1 MDLIFSSIEILARWD
16 VLLALL
22 AGSIGGVLIGAI
34 PGVGPAVAIAILLPA
49 TFSMDP
55 IVGLTVLLGI
65 YGSSMY
71 GGSIPA
77 ILINTPG
84 TAVNALTTY
93 DGYPMTTR
101 GEARRALSLAYS
113 ASFFGGIFSVVCLI
127 LFAPILAKIAP
138 MFGSREI
145 FLAALLGLILVVVA
159 HRGQALIAA
168 ALACFGI
175 FLNTVGLE
183 PVKYTKRFTFDQSWL
198 SGGVNLIVVVLGL
211 FALSQ
216 AFYLLTGEDEKVR
229 MTKLRGGLFQGLR
242 ELARHPRVAGVSG
255 TFGVLM
261 GMIPGVG
268 EFTAQFLSYT
278 YAQKTS
284 KRPQDFGH
292 GSSEGLIAAETAN
305 NAVPAAAMVP
315 LLALGIPGEALT
327 AMMLSVFYVHN
338 VVPGPQLF
346 QNDMDFV
353 VALYL
358 ALLLLNILVLVFL
371 LFATNQLIK
380 VVKIPNRFLGAA
392 ILVLS
397 FVGVYSLR
405 NSFTDCLIAACF
417 GIFGFV
423 LKRLSIP
430 AVPIIL
436 GMVLG
441 GIMEVKLRAGM
452 ARVKSFPDF
461 FIDGRGD
468 TNSIRPIA
476 VILFIMIIGVLLIH
490 FRRVWL
496 DRKEL
501 KEAKWSTKHAS
512 TNFGMHL
519 SRRKDYLLRER
530 GRKVRGKHLTY
541 NPRSTGKR

>member
-1 MDLIFSSIEILARWD
+1 MDLILSAIEILMRWD
-16 VLLALL
+16 VALALL
-22 AGSIGGVLIGAI
+22 AGSVGGVLIGAI

-71 GGSIPA
+71 GGAIPA

-93 DGYPMTTR
+93 DGYPMTAR
-101 GEARRALSLAYS
+101 GEPRRALSLAYS
-113 ASFFGGIFSVVCLI
+113 ASFFGGVFSVICLI
-127 LFAPILAKIAP
+127 LFAPLLAKVAP

-159 HRGQALIAA
+159 HRGQALIAG
-168 ALACFGI
+168 ALVCLGV
-175 FLNTVGLE
+175 FLNTIGME
-183 PVKYTKRFTFDQSWL
+183 PVKYTQRYTFDQDFLGS
-198 SGGVNLIVVVLGL
+198 GVNLIVVVLGL

-216 AFYLLTGEDEKVR
+216 AFVLLMDEDEKVHI
-229 MTKLRGGLFQGLR
+229 TKLRGGMFQGLR
-242 ELARHPRVAGVSG
+242 ELARHPRVTAVSAG
-255 TFGVLM
+255 FGVLM

-268 EFTAQFLSYT
+268 EFTAQFMSYT
-278 YAQKTS
+278 YAQKSS
-284 KRPQDFGH
+284 KRPQDFGK

-338 VVPGPQLF
+338 VVPGPGLF

-358 ALLLLNILVLVFL
+358 ALLILNVLVLGFL
-371 LFATNQLIK
+371 LFATRALVQ
-380 VVKIPNRFLGAA
+380 VVKIPNRFLGVC
-392 ILVLS
+392 ILTLS

-405 NSFTDCLIAACF
+405 NSATDCLIAAGF
-417 GIFGFV
+417 GLFGFI
-423 LKRLSIP
+423 LKRLSLP

-441 GIMEVKLRAGM
+441 GIMEVKLRSGM
-452 ARVKSFPDF
+452 ARVKEPLD
-461 FIDGRGD
+461 FID
-468 TNSIRPIA
+468 RPISF
-476 VILFIMIIGVLLIH
+476 ILFIIIILVLASHIL
-490 FRRVWL
+490 RVWR

-501 KEAKWSTKHAS
+501 KEAEWQNKTAS
-512 TNFGMHL
+512 TSFGKLM
-519 SRRKDYLLRER
+519 SRRKNSFLKDRGKEVRGRHSKLLRR
-530 GRKVRGKHLTY
+530 LKGLF
-541 NPRSTGKR
+541 

>member
-1 MDLIFSSIEILARWD
+1 MDLLFSAAEILARWD
-16 VLLALL
+16 VILALVV
-22 AGSIGGVLIGAI
+22 GSVGGVLIGAI

-71 GGSIPA
+71 GGAIPA

-93 DGYPMTTR
+93 DGYPMTKR
-101 GEARRALSLAYS
+101 GEGHRALSLAYS
-113 ASFFGGIFSVVCLI
+113 ASFFGGVFSVICLI
-127 LFAPILAKIAP
+127 LFAPVLAKVAP

-145 FLAALLGLILVVVA
+145 FLAALLGLILVVIA

-183 PVKYTKRFTFDQSWL
+183 PVKYSKRFTFDQSWL
-198 SGGVNLIVVVLGL
+198 SGGVDLIVVVLGL

-216 AFYLLTGEDEKVR
+216 AFFLLQGADQKV
-229 MTKLRGGLFQGLR
+229 KLSKLEGGLFQGLR
-242 ELARHPRVAGVSG
+242 ELRQHPRVASASG
-255 TFGVLM
+255 SFGVLM

-278 YAQKTS
+278 YAQRSS
-284 KRPQDFGH
+284 KKPEKFGK
-292 GSSEGLIAAETAN
+292 GSPEGLIAAETAN

-346 QNDMDFV
+346 QNQMDFV

-358 ALLLLNILVLVFL
+358 ALLVLNVLVLVFL
-371 LFATNQLIK
+371 LFASRHLIQ
-380 VVKIPNRFLGAA
+380 VVRIPNRFLGVC
-392 ILVLS
+392 ILTLS

-405 NSFTDCLIAACF
+405 NSFTDCLIAALF
-417 GIFGFV
+417 GVFGFV
-423 LKRLSIP
+423 LKRLSLP
-430 AVPIIL
+430 AVPIVL

-452 ARVKSFPDF
+452 ARVKTPLD
-461 FIDGRGD
+461 FID
-468 TNSIRPIA
+468 RPVA
-476 VILFIMIIGVLLIH
+476 MILFLMIIGVLGLHIRH
-490 FRRVWL
+490 V
-496 DRKEL
+496 
-501 KEAKWSTKHAS
+501 
-512 TNFGMHL
+512 
-519 SRRKDYLLRER
+519 LRER
-530 GRKVRGKHLTY
+530 RR
-541 NPRSTGKR
+541 